1 MDMKISALLSLF
13 AILIVSLSALPASAM
28 SPNEKLV
35 YDVSW
40 SGVKA
45 GTTVQELS
53 TKGNELHI
61 VTNTRSTPWLDTFF
75 RVEDRAESVVVRG
88 SGDRFGFPRYFRNK
102 ISEGS
107 HRRLKEAHFD
117 QQKLKVE
124 SKDLLKKTQHCDDIS
139 SKTFDPLSIVY
150 YVRTLDLVPGKSL
163 FVDIYDC
170 KRLWN
175 TEVKVLKREEVETPV
190 GRFKTIV
197 VQPMM
202 KADGFFARTGE
213 IKVWL
218 TDDALKIPVMISTK
232 VKIGKIKAVLTGG
245 SYWPQ
250 TAQKTD

>member
-1 MDMKISALLSLF
+1 MFALLV
-13 AILIVSLSALPASAM
+13 VSLSALPASAM

-45 GTTVQELS
+45 GTTVQEFS

-88 SGDRFGFPRYFRNK
+88 SGDRFGVPRYFRNK

-107 HRRLKEAHFD
+107 HRRLKEARFD
-117 QQKLKVE
+117 HQKLKVE
-124 SKDLLKKTQHCDDIS
+124 AKDLLGKKQHTDDIS
-139 SKTFDPLSIVY
+139 ANTFDPLSVVY
-150 YVRTLDLVPGKSL
+150 YVRTLELTPGKSL

-170 KRLWN
+170 KKLWN
-175 TEVKVLKREEVETPV
+175 TEVKVLRREEVETPV

-197 VQPMM
+197 VQPLM

-213 IKVWL
+213 VKVWL
-218 TDDALKIPVMISTK
+218 TDDALRIPVMVSTK
-232 VKIGKIKAVLTGG
+232 VKIGKIKAVLSGG
-245 SYWPQ
+245 SYWPSK
-250 TAQKTD
+250 AD

>member
-1 MDMKISALLSLF
+1 MKISALLSLF
-13 AILIVSLSALPASAM
+13 AILIVSLCALPASAM

-40 SGVKA
+40 TGVKA

-75 RVEDRAESVVVRG
+75 RVEDRAESVVIRG

-107 HRRLKEAHFD
+107 HRRLKEARFD

-124 SKDLLKKTQHCDDIS
+124 SKDLLKKTQRTDDIS

-163 FVDIYDC
+163 YVDIYDC

-218 TDDALKIPVMISTK
+218 TDDALKIPVMVSTK

-250 TAQKTD
+250 TAKSD

>member
-1 MDMKISALLSLF
+1 MKISAILSFF
-13 AILIVSLSALPASAM
+13 AVLIVSALPARAM
-28 SPNEKLV
+28 NPNERLV

-40 SGVKA
+40 TGIKA
-45 GTTVQELS
+45 GVTVQELS

-61 VTNTRSTPWLDTFF
+61 VTTTRSTPWLDTFF

-102 ISEGS
+102 ISEGN
-107 HRRLKEAHFD
+107 HRRLKEARFD

-124 SKDLLKKTQHCDDIS
+124 SKDLLHKTQRVDDIS
-139 SKTFDPLSIVY
+139 ATTYDPLSIVY
-150 YVRTLDLVPGKSL
+150 YVRTLDLVPGRSL

-170 KRLWN
+170 KKLWN
-175 TEVKVLKREEVETPV
+175 TEVKVLKREEIDTPV
-190 GRFKTIV
+190 GHFKTIV
-197 VQPMM
+197 VQPLM

-213 IKVWL
+213 VKVWL
-218 TDDALKIPVMISTK
+218 TDDALKIPVMVSTK

-250 TAQKTD
+250 AAQKAD